1 MCKNIMIIVGLSFL
15 TDCSAPSKNRLN
27 YNETFVNQ
35 RFNKVE
41 LFYYNKN
48 SDVAFKQTEFKYQKK
63 RIDFDVIKG
72 VGKTLYYNYFSFDAL
87 SVDSINKLVHKTI
100 VLKKGSVSEDNYC
113 SLILGNKLFSDTLFI
128 DRNNRL
134 YLSSIGLME
143 NIEMLNFIKSKFIE

>member
-1 MCKNIMIIVGLSFL
+1 MSKNIITIVGLSFL
-15 TDCSAPSKNRLN
+15 AGCSAPAKSKPN
-27 YNETFVNQ
+27 YNETFINQ
-35 RFNKVE
+35 RFDQVE

-48 SDVAFKQTEFKYQKK
+48 SDVAIKQNEFKYQKK

-72 VGKTLYYNYFSFDAL
+72 VGKTLYYNYLSFDSL
-87 SVDSINKLVHKTI
+87 SVDSINKLVHKTF